1 MNIQITYRFNKLYY
15 YIFKDLDDNL
25 RWLNDNFKLQL
36 TIQDVW
42 IRDKVKMKDNHNY
55 LYNKYVTKRI

>member
-1 MNIQITYRFNKLYY
+1 MNIQITNRFNKLYY
-15 YIFKDLDDNL
+15 YLFKDLDDNF

>member
-1 MNIQITYRFNKLYY
+1 MNIQITNQFNKLYY
-15 YIFKDLDDNL
+15 YLFKDLYDNF